1 MIEEIVTKFSSKL
14 VYKYRY
20 DVVPTPECQVWPS
33 FVAPGMAGVKKK
45 TKRAGASF
53 SGNLA
58 EACISCRASSTM
70 RDSWVIHHVVNDVDM
85 VGTDSSLVVQEIFQ

>member
-20 DVVPTPECQVWPS
+20 DFVPTPECQVWPS
-33 FVAPGMAGVKKK
+33 FVAPGMAGGKK

-70 RDSWVIHHVVNDVDM
+70 KASWGIHHVVNDVDV
-85 VGTDSSLVVQEIFQ
+85 VGTDSSLVVQEIIQ